1 MQNDR
6 SGLLFESERRKRR
19 KTAEEANHCIEELEV
34 QVAIRE
40 MELELCIRS
49 PNTDKSPFMCE
60 AAFGRGARDRSMV
73 MEIRGILVKLEGA
86 SSQRLHRVD
95 LTAVLGHFKSFRTLQ
110 EPRYTDPV
118 RLHHRTSNL
127 PPSLPSQNDEELQHH
142 PFTTEPL
149 DSPSAMLDV
158 VQSENHIREIFAR
171 VEAARTERRALIAAA
186 ARQRRATSG
195 MKKDNIEDI
204 LRIEEEC
211 VRLSAQVCHLQWQM
225 DKAKTETKS
234 RESELLKEIEVL
246 RSWARRTSSPLV
258 PVDASIAEESMGLAT
273 PLQPSL
279 LLSTRSHDTPP
290 EPIDHLSLRTSCPD
304 FSARVGSSHGP
315 TSLDIQRVLTIA
327 RENIAQ
333 KENALS
339 QLRTEVEDLRR
350 QIPHPS
356 PPQGRGGILRGSS
369 GVGDGGREEMGVLVY
384 DDTVTFFVVEFK
396 HKTLRLIGDS

>member
-1 MQNDR
+1 
-6 SGLLFESERRKRR
+6 
-19 KTAEEANHCIEELEV
+19 
-34 QVAIRE
+34 
-40 MELELCIRS
+40 
-49 PNTDKSPFMCE
+49 
-60 AAFGRGARDRSMV
+60 MV

-95 LTAVLGHFKSFRTLQ
+95 LTVVLGHFKSFRTLQ

-118 RLHHRTSNL
+118 RLDHRTSNL

-158 VQSENHIREIFAR
+158 VQLENHIREIFAR
-171 VEAARTERRALIAAA
+171 VEAARTERRALIVAA

-290 EPIDHLSLRTSCPD
+290 EPIDHLS
-304 FSARVGSSHGP
+304 SA
-315 TSLDIQRVLTIA
+315 DILSGFFCQSWFFTRSYLTRYTA
-327 RENIAQ
+327 
-333 KENALS
+333 S
-339 QLRTEVEDLRR
+339 
-350 QIPHPS
+350 PH
-356 PPQGRGGILRGSS
+356 
-369 GVGDGGREEMGVLVY
+369 
-384 DDTVTFFVVEFK
+384 
-396 HKTLRLIGDS
+396 DS